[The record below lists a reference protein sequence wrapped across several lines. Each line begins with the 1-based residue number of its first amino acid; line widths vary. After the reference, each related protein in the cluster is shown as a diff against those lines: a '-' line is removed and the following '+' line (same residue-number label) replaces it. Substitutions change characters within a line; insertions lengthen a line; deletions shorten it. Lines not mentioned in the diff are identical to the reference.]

1 MIPQRPAEVPL
12 LYQIFGNCRQTIT
25 APRHHAS
32 AQSGKITY
40 NKTVIWIRNFSMPPF
55 VLVDGSYFLFRA
67 FHALPPLTTSTG
79 LHTNAIRGAISAIQ
93 KLMRRTQ
100 PTHMAVIFDTPE
112 PTFRHELSPI
122 YKGDRPSMPEELAEQ
137 IPYLH
142 ALIRALGIP
151 LHMLPGAEAD
161 DIIGT
166 LAKRAEAQGH
176 QVLIST
182 GDKDMAQLVT
192 DKVTLE
198 DSFKDK
204 PMDVNGVFEKFG
216 VWPNQIID
224 YLTLMGDASDGIMGV
239 PGVGAK
245 TAAKLLTEYG
255 SIGGIL
261 ENVDNIKG
269 KVGQNIKDNVEGIT
283 LDHQLAS
290 IVCDLD
296 MNLTYDDLKLADPN
310 IEQLRSLYTELEFRN
325 QLQSLDH
332 PNNPNGAA
340 YKQNSKAIL
349 KDAHAEE
356 KTVTEDQASITST
369 DDVLGQA
376 NYHTVLAQTDWDN
389 LFKRLST
396 EKRFAFDTE
405 TTSLDYRIAQIVG
418 FSVAFDAHNAY
429 YVPLAHDYEGAPEQL
444 NRDLILAQIK
454 PILEDKSVEKIG
466 HHLKYDAHVL
476 KNHGIELQGW
486 YFDTMLASY
495 VLNSVA
501 TRHGMDDVA
510 RLYLSHLTTT
520 FEQVAGKGA
529 KQKSFNQ
536 IELETASHYAA
547 EDAHVT
553 YRLYEV
559 LDAKLHKHPELVNI
573 LHNVEMPVARVL
585 TMMEE
590 NGIELNLDFLDQLG
604 SEFAKTMQDLENQIT
619 ELAGQPFNVSSP
631 KQVGEIL
638 FDKLGLK
645 GGKKT
650 STGQYS
656 TSESVLEK
664 IEHPITDLILE
675 YRGLSKLKS
684 TYTDGLLKQANNET
698 HRVHTSY
705 HQALTATG
713 RLSSTDPNLQNIPV
727 REDIGRQIRKAFI
740 APKGRVLLAADYSQ
754 IELRLMAHFS
764 QDEALVDAFNHGQ
777 DVHRRTAAEVLGIAL
792 EDVTGN
798 QRRQAK
804 AVNFGLLYGM
814 SEFGL
819 TRQLGFSREESR
831 SYIGKYFQR
840 YPGVLEYMERT
851 RQVAREQGFVETILG
866 RRLYTPDIMASN
878 KMIKQGAERAAIN
891 APLQGS
897 AADIIKMAM
906 IEVEKMLPKGQAKM
920 LLQVHDELVFE
931 ADEDIADDLAMKLA
945 DVMQSVL
952 KISVPLVVEV
962 GKGSN
967 WDEAH

>member
-1 MIPQRPAEVPL
+1 
-12 LYQIFGNCRQTIT
+12 
-25 APRHHAS
+25 
-32 AQSGKITY
+32 
-40 NKTVIWIRNFSMPPF
+40 MPPF

-93 KLMRRTQ
+93 KLMRRIG

-112 PTFRHELSPI
+112 PTFRHVLSPI
-122 YKGDRPSMPEELAEQ
+122 YKGDRPSMPTELSEQ

-142 ALIRALGIP
+142 ALIKALGIP
-151 LHMLPGAEAD
+151 LHTLPGAEAD

-166 LAKRAEAQGH
+166 LAKRAEALGH

-198 DSFKDK
+198 DSFKEK
-204 PMDVNGVFEKFG
+204 PLDVNGVFEKFG

-261 ENVDNIKG
+261 ENVDKIKG
-269 KVGQNIKDNVEGIT
+269 KVGQNLKDHADGIA

-290 IVCDLD
+290 IVIDLD
-296 MNLTYDDLKLADPN
+296 LSFGYDDLTLQEPN
-310 IEQLRSLYTELEFRN
+310 VEALRALYTELEFRN

-332 PNNPNGAA
+332 PNNPNSPV
-340 YKQNSKAIL
+340 YKQSTQAIAQNSVAPT
-349 KDAHAEE
+349 APAEHA
-356 KTVTEDQASITST
+356 VQSSQDDQ
-369 DDVLGQA
+369 LGEA
-376 NYHTVLAQTDWDN
+376 NYHTVLSQTDWDA
-389 LFKRLST
+389 LFQRLSS

-405 TTSLDYRIAQIVG
+405 TTSLDYRVAEIVG
-418 FSVAFDAHNAY
+418 FSVAFDAKDAY

-444 NRDLILAQIK
+444 DRDTILNQIK
-454 PILEDKSVEKIG
+454 PILEDASIEKIG

-476 KNHGIELQGW
+476 ENHGIHFEGW

-510 RLYLSHLTTT
+510 RVYLSHLTTT

-529 KQKSFNQ
+529 KQKTFNQ
-536 IELETASHYAA
+536 IEIETAAHYAA

-559 LDAKLHKHPELVNI
+559 LHAKLAEHPELLNI
-573 LHNVEMPVARVL
+573 LLKMEMPVARVL
-585 TMMEE
+585 TYMEE
-590 NGIELNLDFLDQLG
+590 NGIALNLAFLDQLG
-604 SEFAKTMQDLENQIT
+604 LEFAETMTELEKKIT
-619 ELAGQPFNVSSP
+619 ELAGESFNVSSP
-631 KQVGEIL
+631 KQVGEVL
-638 FDKLGLK
+638 FEKLGLK

-656 TSESVLEK
+656 TSESILEK
-664 IEHPITDLILE
+664 IEHPIAELILE

-684 TYTDGLLKQANNET
+684 TYTDGLVKQANNDS

-727 REDIGRQIRKAFI
+727 REEIGRQIRKAFV

-777 DVHRRTAAEVLGIAL
+777 DVHRRTAAEVLGVAL
-792 EDVTGN
+792 EDVTSD

-819 TRQLGFSREESR
+819 TRQLGFSRQESQE
-831 SYIGKYFQR
+831 YIKQYFHR
-840 YPGVLEYMERT
+840 YPGIYEYMQRT
-851 RQVAREQGFVETILG
+851 RQVALEQGFIETISG
-866 RRLYTPDIMASN
+866 RRLYTPDIDARNMMVRKA
-878 KMIKQGAERAAIN
+878 AERAAIN

-906 IEVEKMLPKGQAKM
+906 IEVEKMLPKDQAKM

-931 ADEDIADDLAMKLA
+931 VDEAIADELALKLA
-945 DVMQSVL
+945 EVMQSVVKL
-952 KISVPLVVEV
+952 SVPLVVEV
-962 GKGSN
+962 GRGMN

>member
-1 MIPQRPAEVPL
+1 
-12 LYQIFGNCRQTIT
+12 
-25 APRHHAS
+25 
-32 AQSGKITY
+32 
-40 NKTVIWIRNFSMPPF
+40 MPPF

-122 YKGDRPSMPEELAEQ
+122 YKGDRPSMPEELSQQ

-151 LHMLPGAEAD
+151 LYMLPGAEAD

-166 LAKRAEAQGH
+166 LAKRAEAEGQ

-192 DKVTLE
+192 EKVTLE
-198 DSFKDK
+198 DSFKEK
-204 PMDVNGVFEKFG
+204 PMDIQAVFDKFG
-216 VWPNQIID
+216 VWPHQIID

-239 PGVGAK
+239 PGIGAK
-245 TAAKLLTEYG
+245 TAAKLLPEYG
-255 SIGGIL
+255 SIGAIL
-261 ENVDNIKG
+261 ENVDHIKG
-269 KVGQNIKDNVEGIT
+269 KVGQNIKDNADGIA

-296 MNLTYDDLKLADPN
+296 LNFGYADLKLQDPN
-310 IEQLRSLYTELEFRN
+310 VEALRNLYTELEFRN

-332 PNNPNGAA
+332 PNNPNNSN
-340 YKQNSKAIL
+340 YKQ
-349 KDAHAEE
+349 DA
-356 KTVTEDQASITST
+356 KTVAAPTANEIETEDQATQSSV
-369 DDVLGQA
+369 DDQLGA
-376 NYHTVLAQTDWDN
+376 ATYHTILDQAHWDALLQRLQTAQ
-389 LFKRLST
+389 
-396 EKRFAFDTE
+396 RFAFDTE
-405 TTSLDYRIAQIVG
+405 TTSLDYRVAEIVG
-418 FSVAFDAHNAY
+418 FSIAFDAKDAY
-429 YVPLAHDYEGAPEQL
+429 YVPLAHDYEGAPQQL
-444 NRDLILAQIK
+444 NRDQVLAQIK
-454 PILEDKSVEKIG
+454 PILENNAVDKIG

-476 KNHGIELQGW
+476 ENHGIHLQGW

-510 RLYLSHLTTT
+510 RLYLSHLTTSY
-520 FEQVAGKGA
+520 EQIAGKGV
-529 KQKSFNQ
+529 KQKTFNQ
-536 IELETASHYAA
+536 IEIETAAHYAA

-559 LDAKLHKHPELVNI
+559 LSAKLQKHPELVNI
-573 LHNVEMPVARVL
+573 LHNIEMPVARVL
-585 TMMEE
+585 TSMEE
-590 NGIELNLDFLDQLG
+590 NGIQLDLKFLDQLG
-604 SEFAKTMQDLENQIT
+604 VDFSQTMQDLENQIV
-619 ELAGQPFNVSSP
+619 ELAGENFNVSSP

-650 STGQYS
+650 ATGQYS

-664 IEHPITDLILE
+664 IEHPISSLILD

-684 TYTDGLLKQANNET
+684 TYTDGLLKQANNDT

-713 RLSSTDPNLQNIPV
+713 RLSSTDPKLQNIPI
-727 REDIGRQIRKAFI
+727 RSEIGRQIRKAFV
-740 APKGRVLLAADYSQ
+740 APEGRVLLAADYSQ

-764 QDEALVDAFNHGQ
+764 QDDALLDAFNHGQ

-792 EDVTGN
+792 EDVTSD

-819 TRQLGFSREESR
+819 IRQLGFTREESQN
-831 SYIGKYFQR
+831 YIKQYFQR
-840 YPGVLEYMERT
+840 YPGIYEYMQRT
-851 RQVAREQGFVETILG
+851 RQVALEQGFVETILG
-866 RRLYTPDIMASN
+866 RRLYTPDIAARNMMVRKA
-878 KMIKQGAERAAIN
+878 AERAAIN

-906 IEVEKMLPKGQAKM
+906 IEVDKMLPQAQAKM

-931 ADEDIADDLAMKLA
+931 VDADAADELAPKLA
-945 DVMQSVL
+945 EVMQSVVE
-952 KISVPLVVEV
+952 ISVPLVVEV
-962 GKGSN
+962 GKGNN

>member
-1 MIPQRPAEVPL
+1 
-12 LYQIFGNCRQTIT
+12 
-25 APRHHAS
+25 
-32 AQSGKITY
+32 
-40 NKTVIWIRNFSMPPF
+40 MPPF

-93 KLMRRTQ
+93 KLMRRIQ

-112 PTFRHELSPI
+112 PTFRHVLSPI

-151 LHMLPGAEAD
+151 LHTLPGAEAD
-161 DIIGT
+161 DVIGT
-166 LAKRAEAQGH
+166 LAKRAEALGH

-198 DSFKDK
+198 DSFKER
-204 PMDVNGVFEKFG
+204 PLDVDGVFEKFG

-261 ENVDNIKG
+261 ENVEKIKG
-269 KVGQNIKDNVEGIT
+269 KVGQNIKDSVEGIT

-290 IVCDLD
+290 IVIDLD
-296 MNLTYDDLKLADPN
+296 LSFDYDDLKLQEPN
-310 IEQLRSLYTELEFRN
+310 VDALRTLYTELEFRN

-332 PNNPNGAA
+332 PNNPNNSN
-340 YKQNSKAIL
+340 YKQVSKSISS
-349 KDAHAEE
+349 KTTAEA
-356 KTVTEDQASITST
+356 TPVEDQASKTSV
-369 DDVLGQA
+369 DDQLGQA
-376 NYHTVLAQTDWDN
+376 TYHTVLSQHDWDV
-389 LFKRLST
+389 LFQRLST

-418 FSVAFDAHNAY
+418 FSVAFDANDAY

-444 NRDLILAQIK
+444 NRELILGQIK
-454 PILEDKSVEKIG
+454 PILEDASVQKIG
-466 HHLKYDAHVL
+466 HHLKYDAHIL
-476 KNHGIELQGW
+476 ENHGIQLQGW

-520 FEQVAGKGA
+520 FEQVAGKGV
-529 KQKSFNQ
+529 KQKTFNQ
-536 IELETASHYAA
+536 IELETAAHYAA

-559 LDAKLHKHPELVNI
+559 LNTKLQKHPELINI
-573 LHNVEMPVARVL
+573 LHNIEMPVARVL

-590 NGIELNLDFLDQLG
+590 NGIELNLDFLDQL
-604 SEFAKTMQDLENQIT
+604 SVEFSNTIQDLENQIT
-619 ELAGQPFNVSSP
+619 EIAGQPFNVSSP

-664 IEHPITDLILE
+664 IEHPITNLILE

-764 QDEALVDAFNHGQ
+764 QDDALVDAFNHGQ

-792 EDVTGN
+792 DDVTSN

-840 YPGVLEYMERT
+840 YPGVLDYMERT

-878 KMIKQGAERAAIN
+878 KMVKQGAERAAIN

-906 IEVEKMLPKGQAKM
+906 IAVEKILPKNQAKM

-931 ADEDIADDLAMKLA
+931 VDEAIADDLAVKLA
-945 DVMQSVL
+945 EVMQSVL

-962 GKGSN
+962 GKGNN

>member
-1 MIPQRPAEVPL
+1 
-12 LYQIFGNCRQTIT
+12 
-25 APRHHAS
+25 
-32 AQSGKITY
+32 
-40 NKTVIWIRNFSMPPF
+40 MPPF

-79 LHTNAIRGAISAIQ
+79 IHTNAIRGAISAIQ

-122 YKGDRPSMPEELAEQ
+122 YKGDRPSMPDELSQQ

-151 LHMLPGAEAD
+151 LYMLPGAEAD

-166 LAKRAEAQGH
+166 LAKRAEAEGH

-198 DSFKDK
+198 DSFKEK
-204 PMDVNGVFEKFG
+204 PMDVQGVFEKFG
-216 VWPNQIID
+216 VWPNQMVD

-255 SIGGIL
+255 SLGGIL
-261 ENVDNIKG
+261 ENVDKIKG
-269 KVGQNIKDNVEGIT
+269 RVGQNIKDNVDGIAI
-283 LDHQLAS
+283 DHQLAS

-296 MNLTYDDLKLADPN
+296 MGLTFADLKLCDPN
-310 IEQLRSLYTELEFRN
+310 TEELRRLYTELEFRN

-332 PNNPNGAA
+332 PNNPNSNS
-340 YKQNSKAIL
+340 YKQVSQAITQTP
-349 KDAHAEE
+349 AAAE
-356 KTVTEDQASITST
+356 VATEDQAQLSSSE
-369 DDVLGQA
+369 DQLGEA
-376 NYHTVLAQTDWDN
+376 TYHTVLSPADWDA
-389 LFKRLST
+389 LFQRLST
-396 EKRFAFDTE
+396 ATRFAFDTE

-418 FSVAFDAHNAY
+418 FSVAFDATEAF
-429 YVPLAHDYEGAPEQL
+429 YVPLAHDYAGAPEQL
-444 NRDLILAQIK
+444 NREAVLAQIK
-454 PILEDKSVEKIG
+454 PILENPAVEKIG

-476 KNHGIELQGW
+476 ENHGIHLQGW

-520 FEQVAGKGA
+520 YEQIAGKGA
-529 KQKSFNQ
+529 KQKTFNQ
-536 IELETASHYAA
+536 IEIETAAHYAA

-559 LDAKLHKHPELVNI
+559 LNEKLQRHPELSNL
-573 LHNVEMPVARVL
+573 LHHIEMPVARVL
-585 TMMEE
+585 TQMEE
-590 NGIELNLDFLDQLG
+590 NGIKLDLNFLDQLG
-604 SEFAKTMQDLENQIT
+604 VEFSNTMLQLEQQII

-638 FDKLGLK
+638 FEKLGIK

-650 STGQYS
+650 ATGQYS
-656 TSESVLEK
+656 TSESILEK
-664 IEHPITDLILE
+664 IEHPIASLIVE

-684 TYTDGLLKQANNET
+684 TYTDGLQKQANSSS

-727 REDIGRQIRKAFI
+727 RMDIGRQIRKAFI
-740 APKGRVLLAADYSQ
+740 APEGRVLLAADYSQ

-764 QDEALVDAFNHGQ
+764 QDDALVDAFNHGQ
-777 DVHRRTAAEVLGIAL
+777 DVHRRTAAEVLNIAL
-792 EDVTGN
+792 EDVTPD

-819 TRQLGFSREESR
+819 IRQLGFTREESQN
-831 SYIGKYFQR
+831 YIKQYFQR
-840 YPGVLEYMERT
+840 YPGIYEYMQRT
-851 RQVAREQGFVETILG
+851 RQVALEQGFVETLTG
-866 RRLYTPDIMASN
+866 RRLYTPDIDARNMMVRKA
-878 KMIKQGAERAAIN
+878 AERAAIN

-906 IEVEKMLPKGQAKM
+906 VEVDKMLPRDQAKM

-931 ADEDIADDLAMKLA
+931 VDANVADELAPKLA
-945 DVMQSVL
+945 EVMQSVIEL
-952 KISVPLVVEV
+952 SVPLVVEV
-962 GKGSN
+962 GKGQN

>member
-1 MIPQRPAEVPL
+1 
-12 LYQIFGNCRQTIT
+12 
-25 APRHHAS
+25 
-32 AQSGKITY
+32 
-40 NKTVIWIRNFSMPPF
+40 MPPF

-67 FHALPPLTTSTG
+67 YHALPPLTTSTG
-79 LHTNAIRGAISAIQ
+79 LQTNAIRGAISAIQ
-93 KLMRRTQ
+93 KLMRRVQ

-112 PTFRHELSPI
+112 PTFRHQLSPI
-122 YKGDRPSMPEELAEQ
+122 YKGDRPSMPDELAQQ

-142 ALIRALGIP
+142 NLIRALGIP
-151 LHMLPGAEAD
+151 LHAIPGAEAD

-166 LAKRAEAQGH
+166 LAKRAEKEGY

-239 PGVGAK
+239 PGIGAK
-245 TAAKLLTEYG
+245 TAAKLLNEYG

-261 ENVDNIKG
+261 ENVDKIKG
-269 KVGQNIKDNVEGIT
+269 KVGQNIKDNVDGIA

-296 MNLTYDDLKLADPN
+296 MNLTYDDLKLRDPN
-310 IEQLRSLYTELEFRN
+310 VAELRQLYTELEFRN

-332 PNNPNGAA
+332 PNNPNNAA
-340 YKQNSKAIL
+340 YKQSSQVVAKPSTATSKI
-349 KDAHAEE
+349 
-356 KTVTEDQASITST
+356 EDQAVQTSV
-369 DDVLGQA
+369 DDQLGEA
-376 NYHTVLAQTDWDN
+376 TYHTVLTPADWEK
-389 LFKRLST
+389 LFQRLTT

-405 TTSLDYRIAQIVG
+405 TTSLDYRVAEMVG
-418 FSVAFDAHNAY
+418 FSVAFDAQDAY

-444 NRDLILAQIK
+444 DRDAIIAQIK
-454 PILEDKSVEKIG
+454 PILENAEIEKIG
-466 HHLKYDAHVL
+466 HHLKYDAHIL
-476 KNHGIELQGW
+476 ENHGIHLQGW

-495 VLNSVA
+495 VLNAVA

-510 RLYLSHLTTT
+510 RVYLSHLTTT
-520 FEQVAGKGA
+520 YEQVAGKGA
-529 KQKSFNQ
+529 KQKTFNQ
-536 IELETASHYAA
+536 IEIETAAHYAA

-559 LDAKLHKHPELVNI
+559 LERKLKEIPELLNI
-573 LHNVEMPVARVL
+573 LHQIEMPTAAVL
-585 TMMEE
+585 TTMEE
-590 NGIELNLDFLDQLG
+590 NGIQLDLSFLDQLG
-604 SEFAKTMQDLENQIT
+604 QEFSNTILELENQII
-619 ELAGQPFNVSSP
+619 EIAGQPFNVSSP
-631 KQVGEIL
+631 KQVGDIL

-656 TSESVLEK
+656 TSESILEK
-664 IEHPITDLILE
+664 IDHPIAALILE

-684 TYTDGLLKQANNET
+684 TYTDGLIKQANNES

-713 RLSSTDPNLQNIPV
+713 RLSSTDPNLQNIPI
-727 REDIGRQIRKAFI
+727 REEIGRQIRKAFV
-740 APKGRVLLAADYSQ
+740 APEGRVLLAADYSQ

-777 DVHRRTAAEVLGIAL
+777 DVHRRTAAEVLNIAL
-792 EDVTGN
+792 DDVTN
-798 QRRQAK
+798 DQRRQAK

-819 TRQLGFSREESR
+819 TRQLGFTREESQN
-831 SYIGKYFQR
+831 YIKQYFHR
-840 YPGVLEYMERT
+840 YPGIYEYMQRT
-851 RQVAREQGFVETILG
+851 RQVALEQGFVETITG
-866 RRLYTPDIMASN
+866 RRLYTPDIDARNM
-878 KMIKQGAERAAIN
+878 MIRKAAERAAIN

-897 AADIIKMAM
+897 AAEIIKMAM
-906 IEVEKMLPKGQAKM
+906 IEVDKILPKDQAKL

-931 ADEDIADDLAMKLA
+931 VDEAIADEIAIKIADAMQRVVQL
-945 DVMQSVL
+945 
-952 KISVPLVVEV
+952 SVPLVVEV
-962 GKGSN
+962 GKGKN
-967 WDEAH
+967 WGEAH

>member
-1 MIPQRPAEVPL
+1 
-12 LYQIFGNCRQTIT
+12 
-25 APRHHAS
+25 
-32 AQSGKITY
+32 
-40 NKTVIWIRNFSMPPF
+40 MPPF

-93 KLMRRTQ
+93 KLMRRIQ

-112 PTFRHELSPI
+112 PTFRHVLSPI

-151 LHMLPGAEAD
+151 LHTLPGAEAD
-161 DIIGT
+161 DVIGT
-166 LAKRAEAQGH
+166 LAKRAEALGH

-198 DSFKDK
+198 DSFKER
-204 PMDVNGVFEKFG
+204 PLDVDGVFEKFG

-261 ENVDNIKG
+261 ENVDKIKG
-269 KVGQNIKDNVEGIT
+269 KVGQNIKDSVEGIT

-290 IVCDLD
+290 IVIDLD
-296 MNLTYDDLKLADPN
+296 LSFDYDDLKLQEPN
-310 IEQLRSLYTELEFRN
+310 VDALRTLYTELEFRN

-332 PNNPNGAA
+332 PNNPNNSN
-340 YKQNSKAIL
+340 YKQVSKSISSKTA
-349 KDAHAEE
+349 AEA
-356 KTVTEDQASITST
+356 TPVEDQASKTSV
-369 DDVLGQA
+369 DDQLGQA
-376 NYHTVLAQTDWDN
+376 TYHTVLSQHDWDV
-389 LFKRLST
+389 LFQRLST

-418 FSVAFDAHNAY
+418 FSVAFDANDAY

-444 NRDLILAQIK
+444 NRELILGQIK
-454 PILEDKSVEKIG
+454 PIIEDASVQKIG

-476 KNHGIELQGW
+476 ENHGIQLQGW

-520 FEQVAGKGA
+520 FEQVAGKGV
-529 KQKSFNQ
+529 KQKTFNQ
-536 IELETASHYAA
+536 IELETAAHYAA

-559 LDAKLHKHPELVNI
+559 LNTKLQKHPELINI
-573 LHNVEMPVARVL
+573 LHNIEMPVARVL

-590 NGIELNLDFLDQLG
+590 NGIELNLDFLDQL
-604 SEFAKTMQDLENQIT
+604 SVEFSNTIQDLENQIT

-664 IEHPITDLILE
+664 IEHPITNLILE

-764 QDEALVDAFNHGQ
+764 QDDALVDAFNHGQ

-792 EDVTGN
+792 DDVTSN

-840 YPGVLEYMERT
+840 YPGVLDYMERT

-878 KMIKQGAERAAIN
+878 KMVKQGAERAAIN

-906 IEVEKMLPKGQAKM
+906 IAVEKILPKNQAKM

-931 ADEDIADDLAMKLA
+931 VDEAIADDLAVKLA
-945 DVMQSVL
+945 EVMQSVL

-962 GKGSN
+962 GKGNN

>member
-1 MIPQRPAEVPL
+1 
-12 LYQIFGNCRQTIT
+12 
-25 APRHHAS
+25 
-32 AQSGKITY
+32 
-40 NKTVIWIRNFSMPPF
+40 MPPF

-79 LHTNAIRGAISAIQ
+79 IHTNAIRGAISAIQ

-122 YKGDRPSMPEELAEQ
+122 YKGDRPSMPDELSQQ

-151 LHMLPGAEAD
+151 LYMLPGAEAD

-166 LAKRAEAQGH
+166 LAKRAEAEGH

-198 DSFKDK
+198 DSFKEK
-204 PMDVNGVFEKFG
+204 PMDVQGVFEKFG
-216 VWPNQIID
+216 VWPNQIVD

-255 SIGGIL
+255 SLGGIL
-261 ENVDNIKG
+261 ENVDKIKG
-269 KVGQNIKDNVEGIT
+269 RVGQNIKDNVDGIAI
-283 LDHQLAS
+283 DHQLAS

-296 MNLTYDDLKLADPN
+296 MGLTFADLKLCDPN
-310 IEQLRSLYTELEFRN
+310 TEELRRLYTELEFRN

-332 PNNPNGAA
+332 PNNPNSNS
-340 YKQNSKAIL
+340 YKQVSQAISQTP
-349 KDAHAEE
+349 AAAE
-356 KTVTEDQASITST
+356 VATEDQAQLSSSE
-369 DDVLGQA
+369 DQLGEA
-376 NYHTVLAQTDWDN
+376 TYHTVLSPADWDV
-389 LFKRLST
+389 LFQRLST
-396 EKRFAFDTE
+396 ATRFAFDTE

-418 FSVAFDAHNAY
+418 FSVAFDATEAF
-429 YVPLAHDYEGAPEQL
+429 YVPLAHDYAGAPEQL
-444 NRDLILAQIK
+444 NRETVLAQIK
-454 PILEDKSVEKIG
+454 PILENPTVEKIG

-476 KNHGIELQGW
+476 ENHGIHLQGW

-520 FEQVAGKGA
+520 YEQIAGKGA
-529 KQKSFNQ
+529 KQKTFNQ
-536 IELETASHYAA
+536 IEIETAAHYAA

-559 LDAKLHKHPELVNI
+559 LNKKLQRHPELSNL
-573 LHNVEMPVARVL
+573 LHHIEMPVARVL
-585 TMMEE
+585 TQMEE
-590 NGIELNLDFLDQLG
+590 NGIKLNLNFLDQLG
-604 SEFAKTMQDLENQIT
+604 VEFSNTMLQLEQQII

-638 FDKLGLK
+638 FEKLGIK

-650 STGQYS
+650 ATGQYS
-656 TSESVLEK
+656 TSESILEK
-664 IEHPITDLILE
+664 IEHPIASLIVE

-684 TYTDGLLKQANNET
+684 TYTDGLQKQANSSS

-727 REDIGRQIRKAFI
+727 RMDIGRQIRKAFI
-740 APKGRVLLAADYSQ
+740 APEGRVLLAADYSQ

-764 QDEALVDAFNHGQ
+764 QDDALVDAFNHGQ
-777 DVHRRTAAEVLGIAL
+777 DVHRRTAAEVLNIAL
-792 EDVTGN
+792 EDVTPD

-819 TRQLGFSREESR
+819 IRQLGFTREESQN
-831 SYIGKYFQR
+831 YIKQYFQR
-840 YPGVLEYMERT
+840 YPGIYEYMQRT
-851 RQVAREQGFVETILG
+851 RQVALEQGFVETLTG
-866 RRLYTPDIMASN
+866 RRLYTPDIDARNMMVRKA
-878 KMIKQGAERAAIN
+878 AERAAIN

-906 IEVEKMLPKGQAKM
+906 VEVDKMLPRHQAKM

-931 ADEDIADDLAMKLA
+931 VDADVADELAPKLA
-945 DVMQSVL
+945 EVMQSVIEL
-952 KISVPLVVEV
+952 SVPLVVEV
-962 GKGSN
+962 GKGQN

>member
-1 MIPQRPAEVPL
+1 
-12 LYQIFGNCRQTIT
+12 
-25 APRHHAS
+25 
-32 AQSGKITY
+32 
-40 NKTVIWIRNFSMPPF
+40 MPPF

-79 LHTNAIRGAISAIQ
+79 LQTNAIRGAISAIQ
-93 KLMRRTQ
+93 KLMRRVQ

-112 PTFRHELSPI
+112 PTFRHALSPI
-122 YKGDRPSMPEELAEQ
+122 YKGDRPSMPDELSQQ

-142 ALIRALGIP
+142 NLIRALGIP
-151 LHMLPGAEAD
+151 LHVLPGAEAD

-166 LAKRAEAQGH
+166 LAKRAEKAGH

-245 TAAKLLTEYG
+245 TAAKLLNEYG

-261 ENVDNIKG
+261 ENVDKIKG
-269 KVGQNIKDNVEGIT
+269 KVGQSLKDNVEGIT

-296 MNLTYDDLKLADPN
+296 LNLTYDDLKLQDPN
-310 IEQLRSLYTELEFRN
+310 VEELRRLYTELEFRN

-332 PNNPNGAA
+332 PNNPNSSV
-340 YKQNSKAIL
+340 YKKTSKVIEQTSASSIVP
-349 KDAHAEE
+349 D
-356 KTVTEDQASITST
+356 DQATATSS
-369 DDVLGQA
+369 DDQLGKA
-376 NYHTVLAQTDWDN
+376 TYHTVLTQEDWAS
-389 LFKRLST
+389 FFQRFST
-396 EKRFAFDTE
+396 AKRFAFDTE
-405 TTSLDYRIAQIVG
+405 TTSLDYRIAEMVG
-418 FSVAFDAHNAY
+418 FSVAFDAQDAY

-444 NRDLILAQIK
+444 NRDDVLAQIK
-454 PILEDKSVEKIG
+454 PILENPEVQKIG
-466 HHLKYDAHVL
+466 HHLKYDAHIL
-476 KNHGIELQGW
+476 ENHGIHLQGW

-495 VLNSVA
+495 VLNAVA

-510 RLYLSHLTTT
+510 RVYLSHFTTT
-520 FEQVAGKGA
+520 FEQIAGKGA
-529 KQKSFNQ
+529 KQKTFNQ
-536 IELETASHYAA
+536 IELEVAAHYAA

-559 LDAKLHKHPELVNI
+559 LERKLKETPPLLELLQKIEV
-573 LHNVEMPVARVL
+573 PTATVL
-585 TMMEE
+585 TSMEE
-590 NGIELNLDFLDQLG
+590 NGIELDLQFLDQLG
-604 SEFAKTMQDLENQIT
+604 CEFADTIQNLEQQII
-619 ELAGQPFNVSSP
+619 EIAGESFNVSSP
-631 KQVGEIL
+631 KQVGEVL

-650 STGQYS
+650 ATGQYS
-656 TSESVLEK
+656 TSESILEK
-664 IEHPITDLILE
+664 IDHPIAELILE
-675 YRGLSKLKS
+675 YRGLTKLKS
-684 TYTDGLLKQANNET
+684 TYTDGLLKQANEQSG
-698 HRVHTSY
+698 RVHTSY

-713 RLSSTDPNLQNIPV
+713 RLSSTDPNLQNIPI
-727 REDIGRQIRKAFI
+727 REEIGRQIRKAFV
-740 APKGRVLLAADYSQ
+740 APEGRVLLAADYSQ

-764 QDEALVDAFNHGQ
+764 QDDALVDAFNNGQ
-777 DVHRRTAAEVLGIAL
+777 DVHRRTAAEVLNVAL
-792 EDVTGN
+792 EDVTHD

-819 TRQLGFSREESR
+819 IRQLGFTREESQN
-831 SYIGKYFQR
+831 YIKQYFHR
-840 YPGVLEYMERT
+840 YPGIYEYMQRT
-851 RQVAREQGFVETILG
+851 RQVALEQGFVETILG
-866 RRLYTPDIMASN
+866 RRLYTPDIDARNMMVRKA
-878 KMIKQGAERAAIN
+878 AERAAIN

-897 AADIIKMAM
+897 AAEIIKLAM
-906 IEVEKMLPKGQAKM
+906 IAVDKILPKDQAKL

-931 ADEDIADDLAMKLA
+931 VDEAIADELAVKIAEAMQN
-945 DVMQSVL
+945 VV
-952 KISVPLVVEV
+952 KISVPLLVEV
-962 GKGSN
+962 GKGKN
-967 WDEAH
+967 WGEAH

>member
-1 MIPQRPAEVPL
+1 
-12 LYQIFGNCRQTIT
+12 
-25 APRHHAS
+25 
-32 AQSGKITY
+32 
-40 NKTVIWIRNFSMPPF
+40 MPPF

-67 FHALPPLTTSTG
+67 YHALPPLTTSTG
-79 LHTNAIRGAISAIQ
+79 LQTNAIRGAISAIQ
-93 KLMRRTQ
+93 KLMRRIQ

-112 PTFRHELSPI
+112 PTFRHLLSPI
-122 YKGDRPSMPEELAEQ
+122 YKGDRPSMPEELSQQ

-142 ALIRALGIP
+142 NLIRALGIP
-151 LHMLPGAEAD
+151 LYTLPGAEAD
-161 DIIGT
+161 DVIGT
-166 LAKRAEAQGH
+166 LAKRAEKAGH

-224 YLTLMGDASDGIMGV
+224 YLTLMGDTSDGIRGV

-261 ENVDNIKG
+261 ENVDQIKG
-269 KVGQNIKDNVEGIT
+269 KVGQNIKDNVEGIA

-290 IVCDLD
+290 IVIDLD
-296 MNLTYDDLKLADPN
+296 LNLTYDDLKLADPN
-310 IEQLRSLYTELEFRN
+310 VEALRQLYTELEFRN

-332 PNNPNGAA
+332 PNNPNSSV
-340 YKQNSKAIL
+340 YKQTSKVIE
-349 KDAHAEE
+349 KSAHTEE
-356 KTVTEDQASITST
+356 VIKTEDQADMSSV
-369 DDVLGQA
+369 DDQLGQA
-376 NYHTVLAQTDWDN
+376 TYHTVLSQADWDKF
-389 LFKRLST
+389 LQRFST

-405 TTSLDYRIAQIVG
+405 TTSLDYRIAEMVG
-418 FSVAFDAHNAY
+418 FSVAFDAHDAY
-429 YVPLAHDYEGAPEQL
+429 YIPLAHDYEGAPEQL
-444 NRDLILAQIK
+444 NRETVLAQIK
-454 PILEDKSVEKIG
+454 PILEDASVKKIG
-466 HHLKYDAHVL
+466 HHLKYDAHIL
-476 KNHGIELQGW
+476 QNHGIELQGW

-520 FEQVAGKGA
+520 FEQVAGKGV
-529 KQKSFNQ
+529 KQKTFNQ
-536 IELETASHYAA
+536 IEIEIAAHYAA

-559 LDAKLHKHPELVNI
+559 LSKKLKAVPELDNI
-573 LHNVEMPVARVL
+573 LHNIEMPVARVL

-590 NGIELNLDFLDQLG
+590 NGIELDLKFLDQLG
-604 SEFAKTMQDLENQIT
+604 VDFSNAIQNLENQII
-619 ELAGQPFNVSSP
+619 ELAGQSFNVSSP

-650 STGQYS
+650 ATGQYS
-656 TSESVLEK
+656 TSESILEK
-664 IEHPITDLILE
+664 IDHPITALILE

-684 TYTDGLLKQANNET
+684 TYTDGLQKQANNDSG
-698 HRVHTSY
+698 RVHTSY

-727 REDIGRQIRKAFI
+727 REEIGRQIRKAFV

-764 QDEALVDAFNHGQ
+764 QDDALVHAFNHGQ

-792 EDVTGN
+792 EDVTHD

-819 TRQLGFSREESR
+819 IRQLGFTRQESQD
-831 SYIGKYFQR
+831 YIKQYFHR
-840 YPGVLEYMERT
+840 YPGIYEYMQRT
-851 RQVAREQGFVETILG
+851 RQVALEQGFVETILG
-866 RRLYTPDIMASN
+866 RRLYTPDIDARNMMVR
-878 KMIKQGAERAAIN
+878 KGAERAAIN

-906 IEVEKMLPKGQAKM
+906 IEVDKILPKDQAKM

-931 ADEDIADDLAMKLA
+931 VDADIADELVPKLA
-945 DVMQSVL
+945 QVMQSVV
-952 KISVPLVVEV
+952 KISVPLIVEV
-962 GKGSN
+962 GKGMN

>member
-1 MIPQRPAEVPL
+1 
-12 LYQIFGNCRQTIT
+12 
-25 APRHHAS
+25 
-32 AQSGKITY
+32 
-40 NKTVIWIRNFSMPPF
+40 MPPF

-122 YKGDRPSMPEELAEQ
+122 YKGDRPSMPTELSEQ

-151 LHMLPGAEAD
+151 LHTLPGAEAD

-166 LAKRAEAQGH
+166 LAKRAEAMGH

-192 DKVTLE
+192 EKVTLE
-198 DSFKDK
+198 DSFKEK
-204 PMDVNGVFEKFG
+204 PLDVDGVFEKFG

-261 ENVDNIKG
+261 ENVDKIKG
-269 KVGQNIKDNVEGIT
+269 KVGQNIKEHVDGIA

-290 IVCDLD
+290 IVIDLD
-296 MNLTYDDLKLADPN
+296 LNFGYDDLKLGEPN
-310 IEQLRSLYTELEFRN
+310 VETLRHLYTELEFRN

-332 PNNPNGAA
+332 PNNPNNSNYQQAA
-340 YKQNSKAIL
+340 KSINAKAVTAPEPL
-349 KDAHAEE
+349 EDHAS
-356 KTVTEDQASITST
+356 VTSSDDQ
-369 DDVLGQA
+369 LGQA
-376 NYHTVLAQTDWDN
+376 TYHTVLSQQDWDI
-389 LFKRLST
+389 LFERLST

-418 FSVAFDAHNAY
+418 FSVGFDAQDAY

-444 NRDLILAQIK
+444 NREVILAQIK
-454 PILEDKSVEKIG
+454 PILEDESVKKIG

-476 KNHGIELQGW
+476 ENHGIHLAGW

-520 FEQVAGKGA
+520 YEQVAGKGA
-529 KQKSFNQ
+529 KQKTFNQ
-536 IELETASHYAA
+536 IPLETAAHYAA

-553 YRLYEV
+553 YRLYEI
-559 LDAKLHKHPELVNI
+559 LSSKLQAHPELVNI
-573 LHNVEMPVARVL
+573 LHNIEVPVARVL
-585 TMMEE
+585 TQMEE
-590 NGIELNLDFLDQLG
+590 NGIELDLAFLDQLG
-604 SEFAKTMQDLENQIT
+604 GEFSNTMQNLENQIM
-619 ELAGQPFNVSSP
+619 EIAGESFNVSSP
-631 KQVGEIL
+631 KQVGEVL
-638 FDKLGLK
+638 FEKLGLK

-650 STGQYS
+650 TTGQYS

-664 IEHPITDLILE
+664 IEHPIAQLILE

-684 TYTDGLLKQANNET
+684 TYTDGLCKQANPDT

-713 RLSSTDPNLQNIPV
+713 RLSSTDPNLQNIPI
-727 REDIGRQIRKAFI
+727 RAEIGRQIRKAFV
-740 APKGRVLLAADYSQ
+740 APEGRVLLAADYSQ
-754 IELRLMAHFS
+754 IELRLMAHLS
-764 QDEALVDAFNHGQ
+764 QDEALLDAFIHGQ
-777 DVHRRTAAEVLGIAL
+777 DVHRRTAAEVLGIPL
-792 EDVTGN
+792 EEVTN
-798 QRRQAK
+798 DQRRQAK

-819 TRQLGFSREESR
+819 IRQLGFTRQESQD
-831 SYIGKYFQR
+831 YIKQYFHR
-840 YPGVLEYMERT
+840 YPGIYDYMQRT
-851 RQVAREQGFVETILG
+851 RQVALEQGFVETLLG
-866 RRLYTPDIMASN
+866 RRLYTPDIDARNMMVRKA
-878 KMIKQGAERAAIN
+878 AERAAIN

-906 IEVEKMLPKGQAKM
+906 IEVDKMLPKDQAKM

-931 ADEDIADDLAMKLA
+931 VDEDIADELAPKLA
-945 DVMQSVL
+945 EVMQSVL
-952 KISVPLVVEV
+952 QISVPLVVEV
-962 GKGSN
+962 GKGKN

>member
-1 MIPQRPAEVPL
+1 
-12 LYQIFGNCRQTIT
+12 
-25 APRHHAS
+25 
-32 AQSGKITY
+32 
-40 NKTVIWIRNFSMPPF
+40 MPPF

-67 FHALPPLTTSTG
+67 FHAVPPLTTSTG
-79 LHTNAIRGAISAIQ
+79 LQTNAVRGAISAIQ
-93 KLMRRTQ
+93 KLMRRIQ

-122 YKGDRPSMPEELAEQ
+122 YKGDRPSMPDELSQQ

-151 LHMLPGAEAD
+151 LHTLPGAEAD
-161 DIIGT
+161 DVIGT
-166 LAKRAEAQGH
+166 LAKHAEALGH

-198 DSFKDK
+198 DSFKER
-204 PMDVNGVFEKFG
+204 PLDVNGVFEKFG

-261 ENVDNIKG
+261 ENVDKIKG
-269 KVGQNIKDNVEGIT
+269 KVGQNIKDSVEGIT

-290 IVCDLD
+290 IVIDLD
-296 MNLTYDDLKLADPN
+296 LNFGYEDLKLQDPN
-310 IEQLRSLYTELEFRN
+310 VDALRNLYTELEFRT

-332 PNNPNGAA
+332 PNNPNNAA
-340 YKQNSKAIL
+340 YKQTTKAIE
-349 KDAHAEE
+349 KNTTEEAPTQNEDHAS
-356 KTVTEDQASITST
+356 TTSVDDQ
-369 DDVLGQA
+369 LGEA
-376 NYHTVLAQTDWDN
+376 TYHTVLTQADWDK
-389 LFKRLST
+389 LFQRLST

-418 FSVAFDAHNAY
+418 FSVAFDAKDAY

-444 NRDLILAQIK
+444 NRETVLAQIK
-454 PILEDKSVEKIG
+454 PILENPEIQKIG

-476 KNHGIELQGW
+476 ENHGIHLQGW

-501 TRHGMDDVA
+501 TRHGMDDVS

-520 FEQVAGKGA
+520 YEQVAGKGV
-529 KQKSFNQ
+529 KQKTFNQ
-536 IELETASHYAA
+536 IEIETAAHYAA

-559 LDAKLHKHPELVNI
+559 LDEKLRKHPELLNL
-573 LHNVEMPVARVL
+573 LHNIEMPVARVL
-585 TMMEE
+585 TIMEE
-590 NGIELNLDFLDQLG
+590 NGIELDLSFLDQLG
-604 SEFAKTMQDLENQIT
+604 VDFANTIQDLENQII
-619 ELAGQPFNVSSP
+619 EIAGESFNVSSP
-631 KQVGEIL
+631 KQVGEVL

-664 IEHPITDLILE
+664 IDHPITSLILE

-684 TYTDGLLKQANNET
+684 TYTDGLLKQANDES

-727 REDIGRQIRKAFI
+727 RETIGRQIRKAFV
-740 APKGRVLLAADYSQ
+740 APKGRILLAADYSQ

-764 QDEALVDAFNHGQ
+764 QDAALVDAFNNGQ
-777 DVHRRTAAEVLGIAL
+777 DVHRRTAAEVLDVAL
-792 EDVTGN
+792 EDVTN
-798 QRRQAK
+798 DQRRQAK

-819 TRQLGFSREESR
+819 IRQLGFTRQESQD
-831 SYIGKYFQR
+831 YIKQYFHR
-840 YPGVLEYMERT
+840 YPGIYEYMQRT
-851 RQVAREQGFVETILG
+851 RQVALEQGFVETILG
-866 RRLYTPDIMASN
+866 RRLYTPDIDARNMMVRKA
-878 KMIKQGAERAAIN
+878 AERAAIN

-906 IEVEKMLPKGQAKM
+906 IEVEKMLPKDQAKM

-931 ADEDIADDLAMKLA
+931 VDENIADELAPKLA
-945 DVMQSVL
+945 EVMQSVL
-952 KISVPLVVEV
+952 QITVPLIVEF
-962 GKGSN
+962 GKGKN
-967 WDEAH
+967 WDEEH

>member
-1 MIPQRPAEVPL
+1 
-12 LYQIFGNCRQTIT
+12 
-25 APRHHAS
+25 
-32 AQSGKITY
+32 
-40 NKTVIWIRNFSMPPF
+40 MPPF

-67 FHALPPLTTSTG
+67 FHAVPPLTTSTG
-79 LHTNAIRGAISAIQ
+79 LQTNAVRGAISAIQ
-93 KLMRRTQ
+93 KLMRRIQ

-122 YKGDRPSMPEELAEQ
+122 YKGDRPSMPDELSQQ

-151 LHMLPGAEAD
+151 LHTLPGAEAD
-161 DIIGT
+161 DVIGT
-166 LAKRAEAQGH
+166 LAKRAEALGH

-198 DSFKDK
+198 DSFKER
-204 PMDVNGVFEKFG
+204 PLDVNGVFEKFG

-269 KVGQNIKDNVEGIT
+269 KVGQNIKDSVEGIT

-290 IVCDLD
+290 IVIDLD
-296 MNLTYDDLKLADPN
+296 LNFGYEDLKLQDPN
-310 IEQLRSLYTELEFRN
+310 IDALRNLYTELEFRT

-332 PNNPNGAA
+332 PNNPNNAA
-340 YKQNSKAIL
+340 YKQTTKAIE
-349 KDAHAEE
+349 KNTTEEVPTQNEDHAS
-356 KTVTEDQASITST
+356 TTSVDDQ
-369 DDVLGQA
+369 LGEA
-376 NYHTVLAQTDWDN
+376 TYHTVLTQADWDK
-389 LFKRLST
+389 LFQRLST

-418 FSVAFDAHNAY
+418 FSVAFDAKDAY

-444 NRDLILAQIK
+444 NRETILAQIK
-454 PILEDKSVEKIG
+454 PILENPEIQKIG

-476 KNHGIELQGW
+476 ENHGIHLQGW

-501 TRHGMDDVA
+501 TRHGMDDVS

-520 FEQVAGKGA
+520 YEQVAGKGV
-529 KQKSFNQ
+529 KQKTFNQ
-536 IELETASHYAA
+536 IEIEIAAHYAA

-559 LDAKLHKHPELVNI
+559 LDEKLRKHPELLNL
-573 LHNVEMPVARVL
+573 LHNIEMPVARVL
-585 TMMEE
+585 TIMEE
-590 NGIELNLDFLDQLG
+590 NGIELDLSFLDQLG
-604 SEFAKTMQDLENQIT
+604 VDFANTIQNLENQII
-619 ELAGQPFNVSSP
+619 EIAGESFNVSSP
-631 KQVGEIL
+631 KQVGEVL

-664 IEHPITDLILE
+664 IDHPITGLILE

-684 TYTDGLLKQANNET
+684 TYTDGLLKQANDES

-727 REDIGRQIRKAFI
+727 RETIGRQIRKAFV
-740 APKGRVLLAADYSQ
+740 APKGRILLAADYSQ

-764 QDEALVDAFNHGQ
+764 QDAALVDAFNNGQ
-777 DVHRRTAAEVLGIAL
+777 DVHRRTAAEVLGVAL
-792 EDVTGN
+792 EDVTN
-798 QRRQAK
+798 DQRRQAK

-819 TRQLGFSREESR
+819 IRQLGFTRQESQD
-831 SYIGKYFQR
+831 YIKQYFHR
-840 YPGVLEYMERT
+840 YPGIYEYMQRT
-851 RQVAREQGFVETILG
+851 RQVALEQGFVETILG
-866 RRLYTPDIMASN
+866 RRLYTPDIDARNMMVRKA
-878 KMIKQGAERAAIN
+878 AERAAIN

-897 AADIIKMAM
+897 AADIIKIAM
-906 IEVEKMLPKGQAKM
+906 IEVEKILPKDQAKM

-931 ADEDIADDLAMKLA
+931 VDESIADELAPKLA
-945 DVMQSVL
+945 EVMQSVL
-952 KISVPLVVEV
+952 QISVPLIVEV
-962 GKGSN
+962 GKGKN

>member
-1 MIPQRPAEVPL
+1 
-12 LYQIFGNCRQTIT
+12 
-25 APRHHAS
+25 
-32 AQSGKITY
+32 
-40 NKTVIWIRNFSMPPF
+40 MPPF

-79 LHTNAIRGAISAIQ
+79 IHTNAIRGAISAIQ

-122 YKGDRPSMPEELAEQ
+122 YKGDRPSMPDELSQQ

-151 LHMLPGAEAD
+151 LYMLPGAEAD

-166 LAKRAEAQGH
+166 LAKRAEAEGH

-198 DSFKDK
+198 DSFKEK
-204 PMDVNGVFEKFG
+204 PMDVQGVFEKFG
-216 VWPNQIID
+216 VWPNQIVD

-255 SIGGIL
+255 SLGGIL
-261 ENVDNIKG
+261 ENVDKIKG
-269 KVGQNIKDNVEGIT
+269 RVGQNIKDNVDGIAI
-283 LDHQLAS
+283 DHQLAS

-296 MNLTYDDLKLADPN
+296 MGLTFADLKLCDPN
-310 IEQLRSLYTELEFRN
+310 TEELRRLYTELEFRN

-332 PNNPNGAA
+332 PNNPNSNS
-340 YKQNSKAIL
+340 YKQVSQAITQTP
-349 KDAHAEE
+349 AAAE
-356 KTVTEDQASITST
+356 VATEDQAQLSSSE
-369 DDVLGQA
+369 DQLGEA
-376 NYHTVLAQTDWDN
+376 TYHTVLNPEDWDA
-389 LFKRLST
+389 LFQRLST
-396 EKRFAFDTE
+396 ATRFAFDTE

-418 FSVAFDAHNAY
+418 FSVAFDATEAF
-429 YVPLAHDYEGAPEQL
+429 YVPLAHDYAGAPEQL
-444 NRDLILAQIK
+444 NREAVLAQIK
-454 PILEDKSVEKIG
+454 PILENPAVEKIG

-476 KNHGIELQGW
+476 ENHGIHLQGW

-520 FEQVAGKGA
+520 YEQIAGKGA
-529 KQKSFNQ
+529 KQKTFNQ
-536 IELETASHYAA
+536 IEIETAAHYAA

-559 LDAKLHKHPELVNI
+559 LNEKLQRHPELSNL
-573 LHNVEMPVARVL
+573 LHHIEMPVARVL
-585 TMMEE
+585 TQMEE
-590 NGIELNLDFLDQLG
+590 NGIKLDLNFLDQLG
-604 SEFAKTMQDLENQIT
+604 VEFSNTMLQLEQQII

-638 FDKLGLK
+638 FEKLGIK

-650 STGQYS
+650 ATGQYS
-656 TSESVLEK
+656 TSESILEK
-664 IEHPITDLILE
+664 IEHPIASLIVE

-684 TYTDGLLKQANNET
+684 TYTDGLQKQANSSS

-727 REDIGRQIRKAFI
+727 RMDIGRQIRKAFI
-740 APKGRVLLAADYSQ
+740 APEGRVLLAADYSQ

-764 QDEALVDAFNHGQ
+764 QDDALVDAFNHGQ
-777 DVHRRTAAEVLGIAL
+777 DVHRRTAAEVLNIAL
-792 EDVTGN
+792 EDVTPD

-819 TRQLGFSREESR
+819 IRQLGFTREESQN
-831 SYIGKYFQR
+831 YIKQYFQR
-840 YPGVLEYMERT
+840 YPGIYEYMQRT
-851 RQVAREQGFVETILG
+851 RQVALEQGFVETLTG
-866 RRLYTPDIMASN
+866 RRLYTPDIDARNMMVRKA
-878 KMIKQGAERAAIN
+878 AERAAIN

-906 IEVEKMLPKGQAKM
+906 VEVDKMLPRDQAKM

-931 ADEDIADDLAMKLA
+931 VDADVADELAPKLA
-945 DVMQSVL
+945 EVMQSVIKL
-952 KISVPLVVEV
+952 SVPLVVEV
-962 GKGSN
+962 GKGQN

>member
-1 MIPQRPAEVPL
+1 
-12 LYQIFGNCRQTIT
+12 
-25 APRHHAS
+25 
-32 AQSGKITY
+32 
-40 NKTVIWIRNFSMPPF
+40 MPPF

-112 PTFRHELSPI
+112 PTFRHVLSPI
-122 YKGDRPSMPEELAEQ
+122 YKGDRPSMPEELSEQ

-151 LHMLPGAEAD
+151 LYMLPGAEAD

-166 LAKRAEAQGH
+166 LAKRAEAAGQ

-261 ENVDNIKG
+261 ENVDKIKG
-269 KVGQNIKDNVEGIT
+269 KVGQNIKEHADGIA

-290 IVCDLD
+290 IVCDLETG
-296 MNLTYDDLKLADPN
+296 LTFDDLKLQDPN
-310 IEQLRSLYTELEFRN
+310 TEALRSLYTELEFRQ

-332 PNNPNGAA
+332 PNNPNSAT
-340 YKQNSKAIL
+340 YKQATQHIAKSAQS
-349 KDAHAEE
+349 E
-356 KTVTEDQASITST
+356 TVINTEDQAVQSSV
-369 DDVLGQA
+369 DDQLGQA
-376 NYHTVLAQTDWDN
+376 NYHTVLSAEQWAQ

-405 TTSLDYRIAQIVG
+405 TTSLDYRVAQIVG
-418 FSVAFDAHNAY
+418 FSVAFDAQDAY
-429 YVPLAHDYEGAPEQL
+429 YVPLAHDYENAPAQLDREQ
-444 NRDLILAQIK
+444 ILAQIK
-454 PILEDKSVEKIG
+454 PILEDESVQKIG

-476 KNHGIELQGW
+476 ENHGIELKGW

-495 VLNSVA
+495 VLNAVA
-501 TRHGMDDVA
+501 TRHGMDDVS

-529 KQKSFNQ
+529 KQKTFNQ
-536 IELETASHYAA
+536 IEIETAAHYAA

-553 YRLYEV
+553 YRLFEV
-559 LDAKLHKHPELVNI
+559 LDAKLQKHPELVNI

-585 TMMEE
+585 TIMEE
-590 NGIELNLDFLDQLG
+590 NGIELDLGFLDQLG
-604 SEFAKTMQDLENQIT
+604 VEFANTMTNLESQIT
-619 ELAGQPFNVSSP
+619 ELAGQSFNVSSP

-650 STGQYS
+650 ATGQYS

-664 IEHPITDLILE
+664 IDHPITELILD

-684 TYTDGLLKQANNET
+684 TYTDGLLKQANSDT

-727 REDIGRQIRKAFI
+727 REEIGRQIRKAFI
-740 APKGRVLLAADYSQ
+740 APQGRVLLAADYSQ

-777 DVHRRTAAEVLGIAL
+777 DVHRRTAAEVLGVAL
-792 EDVTGN
+792 EDVTSD

-831 SYIGKYFQR
+831 GYIAKYFQR
-840 YPGVLEYMERT
+840 YPGVLDYMERT
-851 RQVAREQGFVETILG
+851 RQIAREQGFVETILG

-878 KMIKQGAERAAIN
+878 KMIKQAAERAAIN

-906 IEVEKMLPKGQAKM
+906 VAVDQMLPKDQAKM

-931 ADEDIADDLAMKLA
+931 VDEAIADELAPQLA
-945 DVMQSVL
+945 KVMQLVL
-952 KISVPLVVEV
+952 NISVPLVVEV
-962 GKGSN
+962 GKGRN

>member
-1 MIPQRPAEVPL
+1 
-12 LYQIFGNCRQTIT
+12 
-25 APRHHAS
+25 
-32 AQSGKITY
+32 
-40 NKTVIWIRNFSMPPF
+40 MPPF

-122 YKGDRPSMPEELAEQ
+122 YKGDRPSMPTELSEQ

-151 LHMLPGAEAD
+151 LHTLPGAEAD

-166 LAKRAEAQGH
+166 LAKRAEAMGH

-192 DKVTLE
+192 EKVTLE
-198 DSFKDK
+198 DSFKEK
-204 PMDVNGVFEKFG
+204 PLDVDGVFEKFG

-245 TAAKLLTEYG
+245 TAAKLLNEYG

-261 ENVDNIKG
+261 ENVDKIKG
-269 KVGQNIKDNVEGIT
+269 KVGQNIKEHVDGIA

-290 IVCDLD
+290 IVIDLD
-296 MNLTYDDLKLADPN
+296 LNFGYDDLKLGEPN
-310 IEQLRSLYTELEFRN
+310 VETLRHLYTELEFRN

-332 PNNPNGAA
+332 PNNPNNSNYQQAA
-340 YKQNSKAIL
+340 KSINAKAVTAPEPL
-349 KDAHAEE
+349 EDHAS
-356 KTVTEDQASITST
+356 VTSSDDQ
-369 DDVLGQA
+369 LGQA
-376 NYHTVLAQTDWDN
+376 TYHTVLSQQDWDT
-389 LFKRLST
+389 LFERLST

-418 FSVAFDAHNAY
+418 FSVAFDAQDAY

-444 NRDLILAQIK
+444 NREVILAQIK
-454 PILEDKSVEKIG
+454 PILEDESVKKIG

-476 KNHGIELQGW
+476 ENHGIHLAGW

-520 FEQVAGKGA
+520 YEQVAGKGA
-529 KQKSFNQ
+529 KQKTFNQ
-536 IELETASHYAA
+536 IPLETAAHYAA

-559 LDAKLHKHPELVNI
+559 LSSKLQAHPELVNI
-573 LHNVEMPVARVL
+573 LHNIEVPVARVL
-585 TMMEE
+585 TQMEE
-590 NGIELNLDFLDQLG
+590 NGIELDLAFLDQLG
-604 SEFAKTMQDLENQIT
+604 GEFSNTMQNLENQIM
-619 ELAGQPFNVSSP
+619 EIAGESFNVSSP
-631 KQVGEIL
+631 KQVGEVL
-638 FDKLGLK
+638 FEKLGLK

-650 STGQYS
+650 TTGQYS

-664 IEHPITDLILE
+664 IEHPIAQLILE

-684 TYTDGLLKQANNET
+684 TYTDGLCKQANPDT

-713 RLSSTDPNLQNIPV
+713 RLSSTDPNLQNIPI
-727 REDIGRQIRKAFI
+727 RAEIGRQIRKAFV
-740 APKGRVLLAADYSQ
+740 APEGRVLLAADYSQ
-754 IELRLMAHFS
+754 IELRLMAHLS
-764 QDEALVDAFNHGQ
+764 QDEALLDAFIHGQ
-777 DVHRRTAAEVLGIAL
+777 DVHRRTAAEVLGIPL
-792 EDVTGN
+792 EEVTN
-798 QRRQAK
+798 DQRRQAK

-819 TRQLGFSREESR
+819 IRQLGFTRQESQD
-831 SYIGKYFQR
+831 YIKQYFHR
-840 YPGVLEYMERT
+840 YPGIYEYMQRT
-851 RQVAREQGFVETILG
+851 RQVALEQGFVETLLG
-866 RRLYTPDIMASN
+866 RRLYTPDIDARNMMVRKA
-878 KMIKQGAERAAIN
+878 AERAAIN

-906 IEVEKMLPKGQAKM
+906 IEVDKMLPKDQAKM

-931 ADEDIADDLAMKLA
+931 VDEDIADELAPKLA
-945 DVMQSVL
+945 EVMQSVL
-952 KISVPLVVEV
+952 QISVPLVVEV
-962 GKGSN
+962 GKGKN

>member
-1 MIPQRPAEVPL
+1 
-12 LYQIFGNCRQTIT
+12 
-25 APRHHAS
+25 
-32 AQSGKITY
+32 
-40 NKTVIWIRNFSMPPF
+40 MPPF

-79 LHTNAIRGAISAIQ
+79 IHTNAIRGAISAIQ

-122 YKGDRPSMPEELAEQ
+122 YKGDRPSMPDELSQQ

-151 LHMLPGAEAD
+151 LYMLPGAEAD

-166 LAKRAEAQGH
+166 LAKRAEAEGH

-198 DSFKDK
+198 DSFKEK
-204 PMDVNGVFEKFG
+204 PMDVQGVFEKFG
-216 VWPNQIID
+216 VWPNQIVD

-255 SIGGIL
+255 SLGGIL
-261 ENVDNIKG
+261 ENVDKIKG
-269 KVGQNIKDNVEGIT
+269 RVGQNIKDNVDGIAI
-283 LDHQLAS
+283 DHQLAS

-296 MNLTYDDLKLADPN
+296 MGLTFADLKLCDPN
-310 IEQLRSLYTELEFRN
+310 TEELRRLYTELEFRN

-332 PNNPNGAA
+332 PNNPNSNS
-340 YKQNSKAIL
+340 YKQVSQAITQTP
-349 KDAHAEE
+349 AAAE
-356 KTVTEDQASITST
+356 VATEDQAQLSSSE
-369 DDVLGQA
+369 DQLGEA
-376 NYHTVLAQTDWDN
+376 TYHTVLSPADWDA
-389 LFKRLST
+389 LFQRLST
-396 EKRFAFDTE
+396 ATRFAFDTE

-418 FSVAFDAHNAY
+418 FSVAFDATEAF
-429 YVPLAHDYEGAPEQL
+429 YVPLAHDYAGAPEQL
-444 NRDLILAQIK
+444 NREAVLAQIK
-454 PILEDKSVEKIG
+454 PILENPAVEKIG

-476 KNHGIELQGW
+476 ENHGIHLQGW

-520 FEQVAGKGA
+520 YEQIAGKGA
-529 KQKSFNQ
+529 KQKTFNQ
-536 IELETASHYAA
+536 IEIETAAHYAA

-559 LDAKLHKHPELVNI
+559 LNEKLQRHPELSNL
-573 LHNVEMPVARVL
+573 LHHIEMPVARVL
-585 TMMEE
+585 TQMEE
-590 NGIELNLDFLDQLG
+590 NGIKLDLNFLDQLG
-604 SEFAKTMQDLENQIT
+604 VEFSNTMLQLEQQII

-638 FDKLGLK
+638 FEKLGIK

-650 STGQYS
+650 ATGQYS
-656 TSESVLEK
+656 TSESILEK
-664 IEHPITDLILE
+664 IEHPIASLIVE

-684 TYTDGLLKQANNET
+684 TYTDGLQKQANSSS

-727 REDIGRQIRKAFI
+727 RMDIGRQIRKAFI
-740 APKGRVLLAADYSQ
+740 APEGRVLLAADYSQ

-764 QDEALVDAFNHGQ
+764 QDDALVDAFNHGQ
-777 DVHRRTAAEVLGIAL
+777 DVHRRTAAEVLNIAL
-792 EDVTGN
+792 EDVTPD

-819 TRQLGFSREESR
+819 IRQLGFTREESQN
-831 SYIGKYFQR
+831 YIKQYFQR
-840 YPGVLEYMERT
+840 YPGIYEYMQRT
-851 RQVAREQGFVETILG
+851 RQVALEQGFVETLTG
-866 RRLYTPDIMASN
+866 RRLYTPDIDARNMMVRKA
-878 KMIKQGAERAAIN
+878 AERAAIN

-906 IEVEKMLPKGQAKM
+906 VEVDKMLPRDQAKM

-931 ADEDIADDLAMKLA
+931 VDANVADELAPKLA
-945 DVMQSVL
+945 EVMQSVIEL
-952 KISVPLVVEV
+952 SVPLVVEV
-962 GKGSN
+962 GKGQN

>member
-1 MIPQRPAEVPL
+1 
-12 LYQIFGNCRQTIT
+12 
-25 APRHHAS
+25 
-32 AQSGKITY
+32 
-40 NKTVIWIRNFSMPPF
+40 MPPF

-67 FHALPPLTTSTG
+67 FLALPPLTTSTG

-112 PTFRHELSPI
+112 PTFRHVLSPI
-122 YKGDRPSMPEELAEQ
+122 YKGDRPSMPEELSEQ

-151 LHMLPGAEAD
+151 LYMLPGAEAD

-166 LAKRAEAQGH
+166 LAKRAEAAGQ

-261 ENVDNIKG
+261 ENVDKIKG
-269 KVGQNIKDNVEGIT
+269 KVGQNIKEHADGIA

-290 IVCDLD
+290 IVCDLETG
-296 MNLTYDDLKLADPN
+296 LTFDDLKLQDPN
-310 IEQLRSLYTELEFRN
+310 TEALRSLYTELEFRQ

-332 PNNPNGAA
+332 PNNPNSAT
-340 YKQNSKAIL
+340 YKQATQEIVKSAQS
-349 KDAHAEE
+349 E
-356 KTVTEDQASITST
+356 TVINTEDQAVQSSV
-369 DDVLGQA
+369 DDQLGQA
-376 NYHTVLAQTDWDN
+376 NYHTVLSAEQWTQ
-389 LFKRLST
+389 LFKRLCT

-405 TTSLDYRIAQIVG
+405 TTSLDYRVAQIVG
-418 FSVAFDAHNAY
+418 FSVAFDAQDAY
-429 YVPLAHDYEGAPEQL
+429 YVPLAHDYENAPAQLDREQ
-444 NRDLILAQIK
+444 ILAQIK
-454 PILEDKSVEKIG
+454 PILEDESVQKIG

-476 KNHGIELQGW
+476 ENHGIELKGW

-495 VLNSVA
+495 VLNAVA
-501 TRHGMDDVA
+501 TRHGMDDVS

-529 KQKSFNQ
+529 KQKTFNQ
-536 IELETASHYAA
+536 IEIETAAHYAA

-553 YRLYEV
+553 YRLFEV
-559 LDAKLHKHPELVNI
+559 LDAKLQKHPELVNI

-585 TMMEE
+585 TIMEE
-590 NGIELNLDFLDQLG
+590 NGIELDLGFLDQLG
-604 SEFAKTMQDLENQIT
+604 VEFANTMANLESQIT
-619 ELAGQPFNVSSP
+619 ELAGQSFNVSSP

-650 STGQYS
+650 ATGQYS

-664 IEHPITDLILE
+664 IDHPITELILD

-684 TYTDGLLKQANNET
+684 TYTDGLLKQANSDT

-727 REDIGRQIRKAFI
+727 REEIGRQIRKAFI
-740 APKGRVLLAADYSQ
+740 APQGRVLLAADYSQ

-777 DVHRRTAAEVLGIAL
+777 DVHRRTAAEVLGVTL
-792 EDVTGN
+792 EDVTSD

-831 SYIGKYFQR
+831 GYIAKYFQR
-840 YPGVLEYMERT
+840 YPGVLDYMERT
-851 RQVAREQGFVETILG
+851 RQIAREQGFVETILG

-878 KMIKQGAERAAIN
+878 KMIKQAAERAAIN

-906 IEVEKMLPKGQAKM
+906 IAVDQMLPKDQAKM

-931 ADEDIADDLAMKLA
+931 VDEAIADELAPQLA
-945 DVMQSVL
+945 KVMQSVL
-952 KISVPLVVEV
+952 NISVPLVVEV
-962 GKGSN
+962 GKGRN

>member
-1 MIPQRPAEVPL
+1 
-12 LYQIFGNCRQTIT
+12 
-25 APRHHAS
+25 
-32 AQSGKITY
+32 
-40 NKTVIWIRNFSMPPF
+40 MPPF

-67 FHALPPLTTSTG
+67 YHALPPLTTSTG
-79 LHTNAIRGAISAIQ
+79 LQTNAIRGAISAIQ
-93 KLMRRTQ
+93 KLMRRIQ

-112 PTFRHELSPI
+112 PTFRHVLSPI
-122 YKGDRPSMPEELAEQ
+122 YKGDRPSMPDELSQQ

-142 ALIRALGIP
+142 NLIRALGIP
-151 LHMLPGAEAD
+151 LYTLPGAEAD
-161 DIIGT
+161 DVIGT
-166 LAKRAEAQGH
+166 LAKRAEKEGH

-224 YLTLMGDASDGIMGV
+224 YLTLMGDASDGIRGV

-261 ENVDNIKG
+261 ENVDQIKG
-269 KVGQNIKDNVEGIT
+269 KVGQSIKDNVEGIT

-290 IVCDLD
+290 IVIDLD
-296 MNLTYDDLKLADPN
+296 LNLTHDDLKLRDPDV
-310 IEQLRSLYTELEFRN
+310 EQLRSLYTELEFRN

-332 PNNPNGAA
+332 PNNPNSSV
-340 YKQNSKAIL
+340 YKQSAQAIQ
-349 KDAHAEE
+349 ASARPQQNIP
-356 KTVTEDQASITST
+356 TEDQADSTSV
-369 DDVLGQA
+369 DDQLGQA
-376 NYHTVLAQTDWDN
+376 TYHTVLSQADWDT
-389 LFKRLST
+389 LFTRLNT

-405 TTSLDYRIAQIVG
+405 TTSLDYRIAEMVG
-418 FSVAFDAHNAY
+418 FSVAFDADDAY

-444 NRDLILAQIK
+444 NRETILSQIK
-454 PILEDKSVEKIG
+454 PILENASVDKIG
-466 HHLKYDAHVL
+466 HHLKYDAHIL
-476 KNHGIELQGW
+476 QNHGIELQGW

-495 VLNSVA
+495 VVNSVA

-520 FEQVAGKGA
+520 YEQVAGKGV
-529 KQKSFNQ
+529 KQKTFNQ
-536 IELETASHYAA
+536 IEIETAAHYAA

-559 LDAKLHKHPELVNI
+559 LSEKLKAAPELDSILHKI
-573 LHNVEMPVARVL
+573 EMPVARVL
-585 TMMEE
+585 THMEE
-590 NGIELNLDFLDQLG
+590 NGIELDLKFLDQL
-604 SEFAKTMQDLENQIT
+604 SVEFSNTIQNLEQQVI
-619 ELAGQPFNVSSP
+619 ELAGEPFNVSSP

-638 FDKLGLK
+638 FEKLGIK

-656 TSESVLEK
+656 TSESILEK
-664 IEHPITDLILE
+664 IDHPISALILE

-684 TYTDGLLKQANNET
+684 TYTDGLQKQANNNSA
-698 HRVHTSY
+698 RVHTSY

-713 RLSSTDPNLQNIPV
+713 RLSSTDPNLQNIPI
-727 REDIGRQIRKAFI
+727 RAEIGRQIRKAFV
-740 APKGRVLLAADYSQ
+740 APEGRVLLAADYSQ
-754 IELRLMAHFS
+754 IELRLMAHLS
-764 QDEALVDAFNHGQ
+764 QDEALVHAFQHGQ
-777 DVHRRTAAEVLGIAL
+777 DVHRRTAAEVLGIEL
-792 EDVTGN
+792 EDVTHD

-819 TRQLGFSREESR
+819 IRQLGFSREESQN
-831 SYIGKYFQR
+831 YIKQYFHR
-840 YPGVLEYMERT
+840 YPGIYEYMQRT
-851 RQVAREQGFVETILG
+851 RQIASEQGFVETILG
-866 RRLYTPDIMASN
+866 RRLYTPDIDARNMMVRKA
-878 KMIKQGAERAAIN
+878 AERAAIN

-897 AADIIKMAM
+897 AADIIKIAM
-906 IEVEKMLPKGQAKM
+906 IEVDKMLPKDQAKM

-931 ADEDIADDLAMKLA
+931 VDADLADELAPKLA
-945 DVMQSVL
+945 DIMQSVVKL
-952 KISVPLVVEV
+952 SVPLIVEV
-962 GKGSN
+962 GKGNN